1 MNIARRVSRMTMIMA
16 FAILSGCAQN
26 PHEKDRFVA
35 VAMNINLPYWQEA
48 QAGFKD
54 AARQLGVKVEFLGTP
69 DFNPPEQKRLFDQAV
84 SSRPSG
90 ILVSPSDA
98 NLLKAS
104 IDAAIQQGIP
114 VLCFDSD
121 SPESQ
126 RLLFVGTNNYEAGRR
141 GAQVLGKLLAGKGS
155 IAFLTIQGQY
165 NLAERLRGYQ
175 DGLKAYPGIK
185 TAATIDDRGDPGL
198 ANDLV
203 TKSWAEHPDLKAFVS
218 VESTGGRSA
227 AEVAYRLGRLGQITI
242 VAFDRDEETL
252 YWIGQGAISATIAQ
266 KPYTMTFYGLKFLD
280 DLHHNFLRE
289 FKDWRASPVSPLPAV
304 LDTGIAVIDRSN
316 LEAFQKAL
324 RRTPQT

>member
-1 MNIARRVSRMTMIMA
+1 MNIGGKVSYMTLIMA
-16 FAILSGCAQN
+16 CALLSGCAQN
-26 PHEKDRFVA
+26 PHQKDRFVA

-54 AARQLGVKVEFLGTP
+54 AARQLGVKVEFVGTP
-69 DFNPPEQKRLFDQAV
+69 DFNPPEQKRLFDLVVA
-84 SSRPSG
+84 SRPSG

-98 NLLKAS
+98 NLLKPS
-104 IDAAIQQGIP
+104 INAAIQQGIP

-141 GAQVLGKLLAGKGS
+141 GAQLLGKLLAGKGS
-155 IAFLTIQGQY
+155 IAFLTISGQY
-165 NLAERLRGYQ
+165 NLEERLRGYQ

-185 TAATIDDRGDPGL
+185 SVATIDDKGDPGL

-203 TKSWAEHPDLKAFVS
+203 TKTWAEHPDLKAFVS

-227 AEVAYRLGRLGQITI
+227 AEVAYRLNRLAQITI
-242 VAFDRDEETL
+242 LAFDKDEETL
-252 YWIGQGAISATIAQ
+252 YWIGQGGISATIAQ
-266 KPYTMTFYGLKFLD
+266 KRYTMTFYGLKFLD

-289 FKDWRASPVSPLPAV
+289 FKDWRAAPVSPLPAV

-324 RRTPQT
+324 RRAPQP